1 MKARKSFIV
10 IAYDITDDRR
20 RYRVVKALKQYGT
33 AINMSVYEC
42 MLTDSQFEKLRIR
55 LGKLI
60 DVESDKIVYYP
71 ICMDCFTKITYQPEK
86 IRRKTNIT
94 AVYNRQ
100 NQMCQNSKP
109 NVSYNL

>member
-10 IAYDITDDRR
+10 IAYDIADDRR

-42 MLTDSQFEKLRIR
+42 MLTDSQFEKLCIR
-55 LGKLI
+55 LRKLI

-71 ICMDCFTKITYQPEK
+71 ICLDCYTKITYQPEK
-86 IRRKTNIT
+86 IRKDTNIT
-94 AVYNRQ
+94 AVI
-100 NQMCQNSKP
+100 
-109 NVSYNL
+109 